1 MKADMKKIYLLAHNS
16 DRENLMSALQDF
28 GKLHVSDIKH
38 EAEAEQ
44 IAEVFPPEAE
54 FTSSYDPR
62 LSQVHHIIKFLQS
75 FEEREKDPMETF
87 VTLKHP
93 LSINR
98 SSWKKYVEEGLENLD
113 KIAEECHALEE
124 RLSNIKS
131 TSIRLEELR
140 LEMEKIKEFSLRLD
154 ELQDTEKTHL
164 VLGSFSTAD
173 FEAFRKKTASMYVGI
188 KELFSSKTKA
198 DVLLV
203 YFKDDTQAAKV
214 LEESGFS
221 QLSVPE
227 LHGFK
232 GKPREIIS
240 QVNDALEGFVRD
252 EEEIKEKALKVL
264 YKWDKQLFSAHD
276 FLSLDYQ
283 RKEGAKLAASS
294 RKTLLLK
301 GWCRKED
308 CGALEMVAREATAGR
323 SVVIAKQPEKD
334 DSPPV
339 LLVND
344 EKLKPFEIV
353 TRTFSLPSY
362 DGLDPTPYLAPFF
375 FVFTGICLTDA
386 AYGIALAGIS
396 YYFSKRYAQ
405 LKNFFTLLMYIGI
418 STAVIGALI
427 GGWVGGLLPIK
438 PLIFDS
444 LADPITFLML
454 SLALGVVQIVVG
466 ISIKMYDNI
475 SKKKHIDALYDQGF
489 WLGLIFSM
497 LMIGLSMV
505 EVLPSF
511 LGELANYSAIIFAGG
526 LVLTQGREEK
536 NIIKRLFSG
545 IISLYGL
552 VNYLADVLSY
562 SRLLALGLA
571 TGVIGLVLNQIAG
584 MSMGI
589 PIVGIVVATVVLIGG
604 HLFNLAISVMSA
616 YIHSSRLQYVEFFSK
631 FFESGGRAFVP
642 FRQRRDYT
650 NIVKTK

>member
-1 MKADMKKIYLLAHNS
+1 MKADMKKIYLLAHGS
-16 DRENLMSALQDF
+16 DQETLMGKLQDF
-28 GKLHVSDIKH
+28 GKLHISDIKE

-44 IAEVFPPEAE
+44 IAEIFPPEAG

-62 LSQVHHIIKFLQS
+62 LSQVHHLIKFLQA
-75 FEEREKDPMETF
+75 FEEREKDPMEIF
-87 VTLKHP
+87 VTLKRPFP
-93 LSINR
+93 LDGDTWRKNA
-98 SSWKKYVEEGLENLD
+98 EEGLENLD
-113 KIAEECHALEE
+113 RIAGECHTLEE

-131 TSIRLEELR
+131 TRIRLEELK
-140 LEMEKIKEFSLRLD
+140 LEMDKMKHINLQLD
-154 ELQDTEKTHL
+154 ELQDTEKTRL
-164 VLGSFSTAD
+164 VLGSFKEAD
-173 FEAFRKKTASMYVGI
+173 YGEFRKKAAPLNIEV
-188 KELFSSKTKA
+188 KVLFSTKIRT

-203 YFKDDTQAAKV
+203 YFKDDKEAEKM

-221 QLSVPE
+221 HVSIPE
-227 LHGFK
+227 LHGLK
-232 GKPREIIS
+232 GTPSDIIS
-240 QVNDALEGFVRD
+240 QIDKKLEGFQKD
-252 EEEIKEKALKVL
+252 EKEIKEKSVKVFS
-264 YKWDKQLFSAHD
+264 KWKPHLFSMHD

-283 RKEGAKLAASS
+283 RKEGAKFAASS

-308 CGALEMVAREATAGR
+308 TEDLKSVARVATKGR
-323 SVVIAKQPEKD
+323 VVVIAKDPEKD
-334 DSPPV
+334 DSPPI

-362 DGLDPTPYLAPFF
+362 EGLDPTPYLAPFF
-375 FVFTGICLTDA
+375 FIFTGICLTDA
-386 AYGIALAGIS
+386 AYGIVLAGIS

-444 LADPITFLML
+444 LANPIIFLML

-489 WLGLIFSM
+489 WLGLIFSV
-497 LMIGLSMV
+497 LVLGLATV
-505 EVLPSF
+505 EVLPTF
-511 LGELANYSAIIFAGG
+511 LGQLANYSAVIFAAG
-526 LVLTQGREEK
+526 LVLTQGRQEK

-545 IISLYGL
+545 LISLYGL

-589 PIVGIVVATVVLIGG
+589 PIVGIVVATIVLIGG

-642 FRQRRDYT
+642 FQQRRDYT